1 MSSGRK
7 DAFSFPPLSLQ
18 RLKSIRALK
27 QKKYRRETGSTLI
40 EGVRLCE
47 EALASGIEIQA
58 VITTPE
64 AHAYERV
71 AELARKCAAG
81 GLDVFT
87 LPHDRYLL
95 LSDEPSPVGLAMV
108 IRLPAVQSWHGAE
121 PLLLALDGLQDP
133 GNLGSA
139 LRSAAWF
146 GVERVWLSKG
156 CVELSNPKVL
166 RGAMGAAF
174 RLAVE
179 EEVDLM
185 QRFAE
190 AKKKGYC
197 IWAAVPVYGEP
208 LTKQRPTGKDL
219 LLIGSEAHGVAAE
232 LVETAHRR
240 FTIPKSG
247 YGESLNAAVAAS
259 IALYHFTLMR

>member
-1 MSSGRK
+1 MSSGRN
-7 DAFSFPPLSLQ
+7 DAVTFPPLSLQ

-27 QKKYRRETGSTLI
+27 QKKYRRETGTTLI

-47 EALASGIEIQA
+47 EALAAGIDIKV
-58 VITTPE
+58 VIITPE
-64 AHAYERV
+64 ALASERV
-71 AELARKCAAG
+71 AELARECAAD
-81 GLDVFT
+81 GLEVFT
-87 LPHDRYLL
+87 LSRDRYLS

-108 IRLPAVQSWHGAE
+108 VRLPVVQPWRGKE

-146 GVERVWLSKG
+146 GVDRVWLSKG

-190 AKKKGYC
+190 AEKKGYC
-197 IWAAVPVYGEP
+197 IWAAVPVNGEP
-208 LTKQRPTGKDL
+208 LTSLKPTGKDL

-232 LVETAHRR
+232 LVQSANRR